1 MKKILMTVAAC
12 IVAVNLT
19 WAERVSEEDAA
30 LVASNFMNVATATP
44 GALKAPAKGM
54 VLKANGNASENNFY
68 IYENANGE
76 GWVMIAADDVVRPVL
91 AYSETGSFNT
101 DDMPSNL
108 RHWLRGYNK
117 QIAHAAQNT
126 AATEEVKN
134 EWRRLRS
141 GAHRLTATPVV
152 APLIQTTW
160 DQDNP
165 YWNLCPKK
173 GGKNTYVGCVATSM
187 AQVMKYWEWPK
198 RGVGSHSV
206 YVGTTKYTVDFGATT
221 YDWENMTN
229 SYSGSSTSAQK
240 TAVATLMYHCGVAVD
255 MQYGTYAEGGSGA
268 FTIDWNGM
276 YTRHGYMCS
285 ETALPEFFGYDAST
299 IKGYARDGWTEGG
312 MRSWTKDEWIAM
324 LKEELD
330 AERPIM
336 YDGIGCDDPEDY
348 ETCYGHSFI
357 CDGYDSED
365 YFHFNWGWSG
375 SCNGYYEL
383 DALSPTEPGSG
394 GGNGDYNYEHCVIV
408 GIQPAAPLDTVVV
421 TWMVNDEVFATTDCC
436 YGNYVLPGSEPQTC
450 QDRKFIG
457 WCTQADYYSAD
468 SIPEL
473 VTAMTELGADTC
485 YALFATITRSGYG
498 DVTDVLNREV
508 TGVMSSNYEEWHG
521 LTVSSIAVYAGNTAG
536 GHEAIQMRSANSN
549 SGIVTTSPG
558 GKAKKITI
566 DWSANT
572 INDRVVDVYGKNTA
586 YTSASDLY
594 DASAKG
600 DLLGSIKKGTS
611 TELTINGDYTFIGLR
626 SRSSALYM
634 NSVSILWNGQSI
646 IYSDYTTEYDCQEQ
660 SIEPLD
666 VKPVSLKL
674 IRNGQLIIVREGV
687 YYSITGNRVHL

>member
-54 VLKANGNASENNFY
+54 VLKASGNASENNFY

-76 GWVMIAADDVVRPVL
+76 GWVMIAADDAVRPIL

-126 AATEEVKN
+126 AATEEVKS

-198 RGVGSHSV
+198 QGVGSHSV

-255 MQYGTYAEGGSGA
+255 MQYGTYSEGGSGA
-268 FTIDWNGM
+268 YTIDWNGM
-276 YTRHGYMCS
+276 YSKHGYMCS

-299 IKGYARDGWTEGG
+299 IKGYARDGSASDG
-312 MRSWTKDEWIAM
+312 MRSWTKDEWITM

-436 YGNYVLPGSEPQTC
+436 YGNYVLPGSE
-450 QDRKFIG
+450 
-457 WCTQADYYSAD
+457 
-468 SIPEL
+468 L
-473 VTAMTELGADTC
+473 
-485 YALFATITRSGYG
+485 
-498 DVTDVLNREV
+498 

-549 SGIVTTSPG
+549 SGIVTTSTG